1 MPRENDNSL
10 PSALQDFWR
19 ASCVR
24 TQRTLQQSQRSLTN
38 FNKQARRTIKT
49 VQKRTSHL
57 LQHPALRHNAISSRL
72 SDDYLRG
79 GVEFLTAA
87 TALSVVAYVTYKGLA
102 RYRTA
107 DDIPGR
113 LIRRGKTL
121 HGFVVSVRDGDGLRV
136 RHLPFLRRLFNDV
149 ALPRGKKLSDS
160 TIAVRLAAVDAPESS
175 QKYGKVARD
184 WLREFAVGREVS
196 VKLHSTDRYR
206 RVVATVYRKHHNP
219 ILRTLGI
226 GRKNLSLEL
235 SRAGYATLY
244 DRSGAQYGGER
255 MKRLYMAAEASAKRR
270 RIGMWADPKGYIS
283 PMDYKQAVRA
293 GTLNKQFNSRI
304 AQKTTNGPI
313 KGTNSIPPGEVEQ
326 PESLVM
332 TLYRFAV
339 KSYQYLKRYR

>member
-1 MPRENDNSL
+1 MPRENDNNL
-10 PSALQDFWR
+10 PPALRDVWR
-19 ASCVR
+19 AACLR
-24 TQRTLQQSQRSLTN
+24 TQHTLQQSQRSLTN
-38 FNKQARRTIKT
+38 FNKQARRTVST
-49 VQKRTSHL
+49 LQKRASHL
-57 LQHPALRHNAISSRL
+57 LHHPALHHDPLSSRL

-79 GVEFLTAA
+79 GVECLTAA
-87 TALSVVAYVTYKGLA
+87 AALSVLAYATYKGLA

-113 LIRRGKTL
+113 LIRRGRTL
-121 HGFVVSVRDGDGLRV
+121 HASVASVRDGDGLRV
-136 RHLPFLRRLFNDV
+136 RHTPFLRRLFNDV
-149 ALPRGKKLSDS
+149 AIPPGKKLSDS
-160 TIAVRLAAVDAPESS
+160 TISVRLAAVDAPESS

-255 MKRLYMAAEASAKRR
+255 MKRLYMAVEKSAKRR
-270 RIGMWADPKGYIS
+270 RVGMWADLKGYVS

-293 GTLNKQFNSRI
+293 GTLNKQIGSRI
-304 AQKTTNGPI
+304 VKKTTNGAM
-313 KGTNSIPPGEVEQ
+313 KGTNSGEAEQ
-326 PESLVM
+326 PDSLVM

-339 KSYQYLKRYR
+339 ASYQYLKRYR